1 MNNVALV
8 DIRMLDVV
16 VKLLSSPSLLSS
28 LSLSLLA
35 FILKDQNRW

>member
-1 MNNVALV
+1 MNDVAL
-8 DIRMLDVV
+8 DIRMLDMV
-16 VKLLSSPSLLSS
+16 VKLLSSPSLLTS

>member
-1 MNNVALV
+1 MNDVAL
-8 DIRMLDVV
+8 DIRMLDMV
-16 VKLLSSPSLLSS
+16 VKLLSSPSLLAS